1 MYLAQQTQ
9 WVKRRSAEL
18 SRDFPSFQHLS
29 SLERLSFLASLSPHS
44 SPPSLRLPAL
54 RLPLDNSWTERWY
67 ALEEWIRRYNGADRE
82 GLIHAYLVNLLQH
95 TRETVLRALTSFEDY
110 EEWKFREEQEL
121 SDVLRCALES
131 VLAKFFGLIELVKKE
146 FDTLAPTRNEK
157 NIEVFAK
164 EAMRQVQ
171 RGIDRMCQTHQDTIR
186 DQCQAPANCPICLGT
201 SKSDH
206 NVTRYICEWL
216 FVRVAGSLVRLRNNK
231 LPAPD

>member
-1 MYLAQQTQ
+1 MRQ
-9 WVKRRSAEL
+9 
-18 SRDFPSFQHLS
+18 
-29 SLERLSFLASLSPHS
+29 
-44 SPPSLRLPAL
+44 
-54 RLPLDNSWTERWY
+54 
-67 ALEEWIRRYNGADRE
+67 YNGADR
-82 GLIHAYLVNLLQH
+82 GRVVHAYQVKLLEH
-95 TRETVLRALTSFEDY
+95 TRETARQAFSSFEDY
-110 EEWKFREEQEL
+110 EKWAFREDQEL
-121 SDVLRCALES
+121 SRCALES
-131 VLAKFFGLIELVKKE
+131 VLAKFFGLIEQVKKE